1 MGSAPSRREQEPPFL
16 PICKEVTAMDLFMA
30 SDDFRAALFEMN
42 RHSIP
47 GLMEFLRVCEG
58 GPETQDYANLMA
70 HFKAGPDGAENTE
83 TLRAIA
89 EQLRELQ
96 ALIDI
101 ESRLDRSCISISNWN
116 RGYQ

>member
-1 MGSAPSRREQEPPFL
+1 
-16 PICKEVTAMDLFMA
+16 
-30 SDDFRAALFEMN
+30 
-42 RHSIP
+42 
-47 GLMEFLRVCEG
+47 
-58 GPETQDYANLMA
+58 MA